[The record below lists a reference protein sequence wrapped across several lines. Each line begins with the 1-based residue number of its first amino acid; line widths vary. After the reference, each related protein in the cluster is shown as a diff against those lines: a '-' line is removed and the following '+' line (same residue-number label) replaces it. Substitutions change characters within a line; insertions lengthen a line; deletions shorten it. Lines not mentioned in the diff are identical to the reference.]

1 VGRAIFAVVFV
12 GLGILGL
19 VEDNFA
25 PIWQPVPKGVP
36 VRELLVYLCAAVCI
50 ACGMGLLFRRAA
62 TLASRALLDYL
73 LVWMLLFRVPDVVRA
88 PLTQDP
94 WSGLGETAVYVAA
107 AWVLY
112 ARFANDWD
120 VRYFDWASGERGLRI
135 ARVLY
140 GLAMIP
146 FGIAH
151 FTYINETAS
160 FVPAWLPFHLAWAY
174 ATGCAYLL
182 AGVAILVQRFARWA
196 AILSAW
202 QMGLFTL
209 IIWVPVVVA
218 GPSAFAWSEFVISV
232 ALTAAGW
239 VVAESY
245 ARSPTSD
252 ARIADGTGSMSAL

>member
-1 VGRAIFAVVFV
+1 MGRAVFALVLV
-12 GLGILGL
+12 GIGILGF

-36 VRELLVYLCAAVCI
+36 ARELVAYLCAFVCL
-50 ACGMGLLFRRAA
+50 ACGLGLLVERAA
-62 TLASRALLDYL
+62 TLASRVLVDYF
-73 LVWMLLFRVPDVVRA
+73 LVWLLLFRVPDVVRA

-94 WSGLGETAVYVAA
+94 WSGIGETAVYVAA

-112 ARFANDWD
+112 ARFASDWD

-135 ARVLY
+135 ARVIY
-140 GLAMIP
+140 GLSMIP

-151 FTYINETAS
+151 FSYINETAS
-160 FVPAWLPFHLAWAY
+160 FVPAWIPFHLFWAY
-174 ATGCAYLL
+174 LTGIAYLA
-182 AGVAILVQRFARWA
+182 AGAAIVTGFWARWA

-202 QMGLFTL
+202 QMGLFTVL
-209 IIWVPVVVA
+209 IWVPIVVA

-232 ALTAAGW
+232 TLTAAGW

-245 ARSPTSD
+245 ARSPTSE
-252 ARIADGTGSMSAL
+252 ARIAAGTGSNSAL

>member
-1 VGRAIFAVVFV
+1 MGHAVFALVLAAI
-12 GLGILGL
+12 GILGF
-19 VEDNFA
+19 VEADFA

-36 VRELLVYLCAAVCI
+36 GRELLAYVCAFVSL
-50 ACGMGLLFRRAA
+50 ACGAGLLVRRAA

-73 LVWMLLFRVPDVVRA
+73 LIWLLVFRVSDIVRA
-88 PLTQDP
+88 PLSQDP
-94 WSGLGETAVYVAA
+94 WSGIGETAVYVAA

-120 VRYFDWASGERGLRI
+120 LRHFDWASGEKGLRI

-140 GLAMIP
+140 GLSMIP

-160 FVPAWLPFHLAWAY
+160 FVPAWLPFHLFWAY
-174 ATGCAYLL
+174 ATGCAYIAAGL
-182 AGVAILVQRFARWA
+182 AIVSGVFARWA

-202 QMGLFTL
+202 QMGLFTVL
-209 IIWVPVVVA
+209 IWVPIVVA
-218 GPSAFAWSEFVISV
+218 GPSSFAWSEFVISV

-245 ARSPTSD
+245 SSK
-252 ARIADGTGSMSAL
+252 S